1 MLRGDA
7 SFRLFCRAV
16 AAEGGRGR
24 TVHCC
29 SQLFLVS
36 ESTGNIEAVLYLLI
50 IAVRTK
56 YKHRPTYPRLISFT
70 RVRTQKY
77 LDFTQ
82 IAQQNIL
89 LFTSVLLT
97 VAVTFELRA
106 GMEERR

>member
-1 MLRGDA
+1 MLRGNA
-7 SFRLFCRAV
+7 SFRLFFRAV

-56 YKHRPTYPRLISFT
+56 YIDPRFISFT

-82 IAQQNIL
+82 IAQQNI
-89 LFTSVLLT
+89 SC
-97 VAVTFELRA
+97 LRLSY
-106 GMEERR
+106 

>member
-29 SQLFLVS
+29 FAFPSLQEILKLCC
-36 ESTGNIEAVLYLLI
+36 IYLLSLFAQNTNI
-50 IAVRTK
+50 D
-56 YKHRPTYPRLISFT
+56 PRFISFT
-70 RVRTQKY
+70 RVRTKKY

-97 VAVTFELRA
+97 VAITFELRA